1 MKPFSL
7 AGLFGFALLLSGCGD
22 EPQPA
27 PPRPVLTVT
36 VKTLKNDDLGRFAG
50 SIQARYE
57 SVLGFR
63 TNGRIASRLF
73 DVGDFVGKGALLAT
87 LDPTDQQNQL
97 RASQGDLAS
106 AEAQLIDA
114 QANARRQEEL
124 FARSVTAQARLDD
137 ARTRLK
143 TSQASFDQAKAAV
156 QQARDQLSYTRLVTD
171 FDGVI
176 TTWHAEAGQVVSAGQ
191 AVVTLARPEVREAVF
206 DLPTEVAES
215 LPADARFLVSA
226 QLDPQARTTGS
237 IRELGP
243 QADASTRTRRVRLS
257 LAQTPEAFRL
267 GSTIQVQLSSAGSM
281 RSVLPASVLLERD
294 GKTQVWVVDG
304 KQSSVALREVQVLSR
319 DERQVVIGQGLA
331 TATGWSAPEST
342 ASSPARRSN
351 STRMRDEGRFQ
362 PVGLGPA
369 PPVPGLVPDGGIA
382 GDGRVLLPQPGAR
395 GGSLVRHQDHGHPD
409 PLAGRTVDDTL
420 EQVTDRI
427 EKKLEELDSL
437 DYVKS
442 YTRPGESTVFVYLKD
457 TTKAG
462 DIPDIWYQVRKK
474 ISDIQGEFPQGI
486 QGPGFN
492 DEFGDVF
499 GSVYAFTADGLDF
512 RQLRDYVEK
521 VRLDIRSVKDL
532 GKVQMI
538 GAQNE
543 VIYLN
548 FSTRKLAALG
558 LDQRQ
563 VVQSL
568 QAQNAVTPSGVVEA
582 GPERISVRT
591 SGNFRSEKD
600 LQAVNLRVNDRF
612 YRLSDLASISR
623 DFVDPPTSLFRY
635 KGEPAIGL
643 AVAMKEGGNILEF
656 GEALN
661 ARMQEITGELPVG
674 VGVHQVSNQAQV
686 VKKAVG
692 GFTRALFEAVV
703 IVLIVSFVSLGLR
716 AGLVVAC
723 SIPLVLA
730 MVFVFME
737 YTDITMQRVSLGAL
751 IIALGLLVDDAM
763 ITVEMMITRLELGDS
778 LHDSATYAYTS
789 TAFPMLTGTLVTV
802 AGFVPIGLN
811 ASSAG
816 EYTFTLFAVI
826 AVALLLSWIVAVL
839 FAPVIAVHI
848 LPKTL
853 KHKSEQKKGRIA
865 ERFDSLLHLA
875 MRRRWTT
882 IFLTALLF
890 GVSLFLMKFVQHQ
903 FFPSSDRPELLV
915 DLNLPQNSS
924 IHETRAVMDRL
935 EATLKDDED
944 IDHWSAYVGEGAI
957 RFYLPLDQ
965 QLQNNF
971 YGQLVIV
978 TKDLEARERV
988 AARLRDRLR
997 KDYVGISTYVQPLEM
1012 GPPVGR
1018 PIQYRVSGP
1027 QIDKVR
1033 EYAMG
1038 LAGVLDGNPN
1048 IGDIVYD
1055 WNEPGKMLKIDI
1067 AQDKARQLGLSS
1079 EDVAQIMNSVVT
1091 GSAVTQVRDDIYLV
1105 NVIGRAEDSERGSL
1119 ETLESLQIVTPSG
1132 TSIPLKAF
1140 AKVSYELEQPL
1151 VWRRDRKPTITVK
1164 ASLRGE
1170 IQPTDLVARLA
1181 PEVKRFADGLPAN
1194 YRIEVGGTVE
1204 ESGKAE
1210 GPIAKVVPLMLFL
1223 MATFLMIQLQSVQKL
1238 FLVASVAPLGLI
1250 GVVAALLPTG
1260 TPMGFVAILGI
1271 LALIGIIIRNSVIL
1285 VTQIDASRRTAR
1297 RPGRPC
1303 WKPPTTAP
1311 GRSC

>member
-1 MKPFSL
+1 MKGGFNLSDWALRHQSLVWYLMAVSLVMGVFSYL
-7 AGLFGFALLLSGCGD
+7 
-22 EPQPA
+22 
-27 PPRPVLTVT
+27 
-36 VKTLKNDDLGRFAG
+36 NLGREEDPSFAIKTMV
-50 SIQARYE
+50 IQ
-57 SVLGFR
+57 
-63 TNGRIASRLF
+63 
-73 DVGDFVGKGALLAT
+73 
-87 LDPTDQQNQL
+87 
-97 RASQGDLAS
+97 
-106 AEAQLIDA
+106 
-114 QANARRQEEL
+114 
-124 FARSVTAQARLDD
+124 
-137 ARTRLK
+137 TR
-143 TSQASFDQAKAAV
+143 
-156 QQARDQLSYTRLVTD
+156 
-171 FDGVI
+171 
-176 TTWHAEAGQVVSAGQ
+176 W
-191 AVVTLARPEVREAVF
+191 
-206 DLPTEVAES
+206 
-215 LPADARFLVSA
+215 
-226 QLDPQARTTGS
+226 
-237 IRELGP
+237 
-243 QADASTRTRRVRLS
+243 
-257 LAQTPEAFRL
+257 
-267 GSTIQVQLSSAGSM
+267 
-281 RSVLPASVLLERD
+281 
-294 GKTQVWVVDG
+294 
-304 KQSSVALREVQVLSR
+304 
-319 DERQVVIGQGLA
+319 
-331 TATGWSAPEST
+331 
-342 ASSPARRSN
+342 
-351 STRMRDEGRFQ
+351 
-362 PVGLGPA
+362 
-369 PPVPGLVPDGGIA
+369 
-382 GDGRVLLPQPGAR
+382 PGA
-395 GGSLVRHQDHGHPD
+395 
-409 PLAGRTVDDTL
+409 TVDDTL

-957 RFYLPLDQ
+957 RLPAAGPAVAE
-965 QLQNNF
+965 QLLWPAGDRHQGPGGPRARRRAPARSLAQGLRRHQHLRAAAGDGAAGGTADPVP
-971 YGQLVIV
+971 GQRTADRQGPRVRHGPGRRARRQPEHRRYRLR
-978 TKDLEARERV
+978 LERARE
-988 AARLRDRLR
+988 D
-997 KDYVGISTYVQPLEM
+997 
-1012 GPPVGR
+1012 
-1018 PIQYRVSGP
+1018 
-1027 QIDKVR
+1027 
-1033 EYAMG
+1033 
-1038 LAGVLDGNPN
+1038 
-1048 IGDIVYD
+1048 
-1055 WNEPGKMLKIDI
+1055 
-1067 AQDKARQLGLSS
+1067 AQDRHRPGQGAPAR
-1079 EDVAQIMNSVVT
+1079 
-1091 GSAVTQVRDDIYLV
+1091 
-1105 NVIGRAEDSERGSL
+1105 
-1119 ETLESLQIVTPSG
+1119 
-1132 TSIPLKAF
+1132 AF
-1140 AKVSYELEQPL
+1140 
-1151 VWRRDRKPTITVK
+1151 
-1164 ASLRGE
+1164 LRG
-1170 IQPTDLVARLA
+1170 RG
-1181 PEVKRFADGLPAN
+1181 ADHEQRGDRQRGDP
-1194 YRIEVGGTVE
+1194 G
-1204 ESGKAE
+1204 
-1210 GPIAKVVPLMLFL
+1210 
-1223 MATFLMIQLQSVQKL
+1223 
-1238 FLVASVAPLGLI
+1238 
-1250 GVVAALLPTG
+1250 
-1260 TPMGFVAILGI
+1260 
-1271 LALIGIIIRNSVIL
+1271 
-1285 VTQIDASRRTAR
+1285 AR
-1297 RPGRPC
+1297 RHLPGERHRPRR
-1303 WKPPTTAP
+1303 
-1311 GRSC
+1311 G